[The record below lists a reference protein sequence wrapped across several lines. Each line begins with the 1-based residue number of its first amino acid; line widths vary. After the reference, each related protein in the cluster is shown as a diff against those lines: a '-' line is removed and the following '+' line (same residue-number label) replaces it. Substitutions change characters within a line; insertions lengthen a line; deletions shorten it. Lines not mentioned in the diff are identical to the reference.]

1 MKTIAL
7 AALVTVAAFCTPAR
21 ADFSGPAAPA
31 NWTVTTTGT
40 LIGASPVPG
49 TALFSPTQL
58 VITGG
63 NSISDTLGCAGATY
77 AVLGPCDTMATL
89 ARNGTYSFHWSY
101 LTADDAGPA
110 GDIFG
115 VIINGNFMAL
125 SDPGGPITQSGNA
138 SFAASSSFGWFVN
151 CTDCIGGAATATIT
165 NFAFAQAVPEPST
178 YALMLSGIVALGLIG
193 RRKRRS
199 GRV

>member
-1 MKTIAL
+1 
-7 AALVTVAAFCTPAR
+7 
-21 ADFSGPAAPA
+21 
-31 NWTVTTTGT
+31 
-40 LIGASPVPG
+40 
-49 TALFSPTQL
+49 
-58 VITGG
+58 
-63 NSISDTLGCAGATY
+63 
-77 AVLGPCDTMATL
+77 MATL

-115 VIINGNFMAL
+115 VIINGTFMAL

-138 SFAASSSFGWFVN
+138 NFAASSSFGWFVN